1 MRHQLLASAAFLALF
16 AAPVWA
22 KDRPVT
28 DDEKVKLVAAVAGQ
42 GCSGDNSGVL
52 VALGPKTASPSRAC
66 GIQSPQLTHI
76 RFRPHSVDVGNV
88 QPDPSGNRAG
98 KRVAVSG

>member
-28 DDEKVKLVAAVAGQ
+28 DDEKVKLVAAVAAQ
-42 GCSGDNSGVL
+42 GCSGGNDMEFDDDGHYEVDDVRCSDSREYDL
-52 VALGPKTASPSRAC
+52 EFDTAFK
-66 GIQSPQLTHI
+66 LTKEKL
-76 RFRPHSVDVGNV
+76 D
-88 QPDPSGNRAG
+88 D
-98 KRVAVSG
+98 